1 MQAPGMQTG
10 QLPLAVSAASIL
22 PAPLGNLIRPFE
34 PKIQSFFFPDELVRS
49 LSRAGTDAEGA
60 VFADRFLQ
68 DLQINYEVS
77 SEDLSRIPASGPAL
91 VIANHPFGFLEGF
104 LLLSILEKVRSDY
117 RIVANSLLSSV
128 AAVRSKVI
136 GLNPFAEQKATQD
149 NARSLRLCVEWLAQ
163 NGLLVMFPAGEVA
176 HLTWAEQAVADPK
189 WNATAIRLARKAGC
203 ATVPLFFDGSNSIP
217 FQMVGTLHSSFRT
230 LNLARELM
238 KKRAQTVSIRI
249 GSPIPAAV
257 LKSYQDAE
265 SATEY
270 VRARLYLLS
279 NRIEKTQSLFRRS
292 SAEEIANNAPPD
304 RSNGAIA
311 REVEALSQGRLLLA
325 TDEYAVYLASADEIP
340 NTLHEIGRCRELA
353 FREAGEG
360 AKTEIDL
367 DRFDRHYKHL
377 FLWHRRDQR
386 VAGAYRLCATQD
398 VLRSYGIGG
407 LYTSSLFHYS
417 SEFFDRLG
425 PAFELGRSF
434 VRAEYQRHY
443 APLLLLWK
451 GIAKC
456 VELRPECAVLFGAVS
471 ISNNYHPLSRVLIK
485 NYLTRHTA
493 SELVGSVRP
502 RRGFRTPPLLPKHV
516 RRLDA
521 LMTSLDELSASVSDL
536 ECDGKGVPVLIRH
549 YVKIG
554 GRVLCFNVDPKFS
567 NALDG
572 LIFADL
578 REATPLMLDRC
589 MGKTGAASFRAWH
602 RSESGSLAYA
612 EGSGNSL

>member
-1 MQAPGMQTG
+1 MQIG

-22 PAPLGNLIRPFE
+22 PGPLGNLIRPFE

-49 LSRAGTDAEGA
+49 LSRAGADAEGA
-60 VFADRFLQ
+60 VFADRFLR
-68 DLQINYEVS
+68 DLNISYEVS
-77 SEDLSRIPASGPAL
+77 PEDLSRIPASGPAL

-128 AAVRSKVI
+128 LAVRSKVI
-136 GLNPFAEQKATQD
+136 GLNPFSEQKATQE
-149 NARSLRLCVEWLAQ
+149 NARSLRSCVEWLAQ
-163 NGLLVMFPAGEVA
+163 NGLLVIFPAGEVA
-176 HLTWAEQAVADPK
+176 HLNWAEQAVADPK
-189 WNATAIRLARKAGC
+189 WNATAIRMARKAGC
-203 ATVPLFFDGSNSIP
+203 PTVPIFFDGSNSIP
-217 FQMVGTLHSSFRT
+217 FQMFGTIHSSFRT

-238 KKRAQTVSIRI
+238 KKREQKVSIRI

-257 LKSYQDAE
+257 LKSYRDAE
-265 SATEY
+265 AATEY
-270 VRARLYLLS
+270 VRARVYLLS
-279 NRIEKTQSLFRRS
+279 NRVEKAHSLLRKS
-292 SAEEIANNAPPD
+292 PAPTVTNNISPHQP
-304 RSNGAIA
+304 NEAIA
-311 REVEALSQGRLLLA
+311 REVGGLSQDRLLLA
-325 TDEYAVYLASADEIP
+325 TDEYAVYLASANEIP

-353 FREAGEG
+353 FREVGEG
-360 AKTEIDL
+360 AKNEIDL
-367 DRFDRHYKHL
+367 DHFDRHYEHL
-377 FLWHRRDQR
+377 FLWHRREQR

-398 VLRSYGIGG
+398 VLQTRGIAG

-417 SEFFDRLG
+417 AEFFNRLG

-434 VRAEYQRHY
+434 IRAEYQRHY

-485 NYLTRHTA
+485 NYLTRHVA

-502 RRGFRTPPLLPKHV
+502 RRGFRTPPVLPKHV

-567 NALDG
+567 NTLDG

-578 REATPLMLDRC
+578 RKATPVMLERC
-589 MGKTGAASFRAWH
+589 MGKAGAASFRSWH
-602 RSESGSLAYA
+602 QMGSGSLAYA
-612 EGSGNSL
+612 EKSGHFL